1 MLILSFKI
9 MRERA
14 GLTQVQISKVLD
26 IPQSTIASWETGRA
40 LPRADKLP
48 QIAKLLKCTVDELLA
63 AESEVR

>member
-1 MLILSFKI
+1 

>member
-1 MLILSFKI
+1 

-48 QIAKLLKCTVDELLA
+48 QIAKLLKCTVDELLL
-63 AESEVR
+63 EDREEVK

>member
-1 MLILSFKI
+1 MSFKI

-63 AESEVR
+63 AEREVR